1 MNVPPLSN
9 SDLTKSGMLSYYND
23 MDPNLRKGLIRYTS
37 SDYSTLNTLL
47 RDRLDP
53 NDTNH
58 RLSYP
63 NEIDWINQLDAIIA
77 SSPKIDHPF
86 HVYRGVVFPK
96 IITDQIKISGY
107 LNNLGYTSGS
117 LSLDTARGFAGG
129 SCCIFKIVVTDPTNI
144 SYVYIKT
151 RTKGE
156 QEILFQRGT
165 HFKLVTKPYKY
176 KYYPKGSNKYEL
188 ISMYVVTIH
197 PGILVPTST
206 VTTRAIEEVH
216 PDTKIL
222 TSFTRYV
229 EEMEPTDIGMYYNTD
244 NYVNEITDEYIR
256 THPHYQIDN
265 KLRTIMIRLVD
276 KLV

>member
-1 MNVPPLSN
+1 MNVPPLSG
-9 SDLTKSGMLSYYND
+9 SDLTKSGMVSYYDNLD
-23 MDPNLRKGLIRYTS
+23 LKLRKGLIRYTT

-47 RDRLDP
+47 RDRLNP
-53 NDTNH
+53 NNSNH
-58 RLSYP
+58 KLSYP
-63 NEIDWINQLDAIIA
+63 NEIDWINQLDKVIA
-77 SSPKIDHPF
+77 NSPKIDHPF

-96 IITDQIKISGY
+96 LITDQIKISGY

-117 LSLDTARGFAGG
+117 LSLSTARGFAGG
-129 SCCIFKIVVTDPTNI
+129 SCCIFKIVVPDPKNLG
-144 SYVYIKT
+144 YVYIKP

-165 HFKLVTKPYKY
+165 HFKLIGNPYKY

-188 ISMYVVTIH
+188 ISMYVVTIQ
-197 PGILVPTST
+197 PGILVPTRT
-206 VTTRAIEEVH
+206 VTTRTIEEVH

-229 EEMEPTDIGMYYNTD
+229 EEMEPEEIGMYYSD
-244 NYVNEITDEYIR
+244 NYVNEIVDEYIT

-265 KLRTIMIRLVD
+265 NLRTIMIGLVD
-276 KLV
+276 KLL